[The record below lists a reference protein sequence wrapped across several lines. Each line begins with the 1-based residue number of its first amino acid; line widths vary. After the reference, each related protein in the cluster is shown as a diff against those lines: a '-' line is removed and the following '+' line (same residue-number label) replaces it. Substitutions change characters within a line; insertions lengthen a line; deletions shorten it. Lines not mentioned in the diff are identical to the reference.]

1 MSNAVASNTIVI
13 EVAPGELVD
22 KLTILDIKHR
32 RIADVVA
39 RRNVAAERT
48 ILARAFAAL
57 GRDAILTAL
66 RGELRA
72 VNERLW
78 DIEDAIREHE
88 GRGDFGPGFVALAR
102 AVYRTNDE
110 RAAIKRRINVAL
122 DSALFEEKSYKRY
135 A

>member
-1 MSNAVASNTIVI
+1 MSKTIVI

-32 RIADVVA
+32 RIADIAA
-39 RRNVAAERT
+39 RRNVAAERDM
-48 ILARAFAAL
+48 LARAFAAL
-57 GRDAILTAL
+57 GRDAALKTL
-66 RGELRA
+66 RGELGA

-78 DIEDAIREHE
+78 DIEDAIRDHE
-88 GRGDFGPGFVALAR
+88 RRGDFGQGFVDLAR

-122 DSALFEEKSYKRY
+122 DSRLFEEKSYKRY

>member
-1 MSNAVASNTIVI
+1 MSKTIVI

-32 RIADVVA
+32 RITDGVA

-57 GRDAILTAL
+57 GGDTALAAL

-78 DIEDAIREHE
+78 DIEDAIRDHE
-88 GRGDFGPGFVALAR
+88 ARGDFGSGFVALAR